1 MIDRAGQQLAG
12 IREPAHQIVAGTHPV
27 QGDAT
32 QVPDA
37 RREHQPSELEQR
49 EDGQG
54 LAMRI
59 GRMFG
64 DRQRGAVAED
74 LIEDM
79 GTKAT
84 KADRTCVAQ

>member
-1 MIDRAGQQLAG
+1 
-12 IREPAHQIVAGTHPV
+12 
-27 QGDAT
+27 
-32 QVPDA
+32 
-37 RREHQPSELEQR
+37 
-49 EDGQG
+49 
-54 LAMRI
+54 MRI